1 MGATKGRGAAVIAAG
16 LLMAACIGATPE
28 GCVVRLPSRDMG
40 RYMEMRE
47 MESEKM
53 KMMVARRDM
62 EREMERRE
70 RETMA
75 RDYLSR
81 FGFAAMFMPMDVFRD
96 RWPPEVVFRPAG
108 RNGDEQEFRA
118 TFPDGSSLVI
128 GASPCPSGIEAEG
141 LCVLGF
147 ASAE

>member
-16 LLMAACIGATPE
+16 LLMASCIVHPA
-28 GCVVRLPSRDMG
+28 GCVG
-40 RYMEMRE
+40 RRSLSPIEVEREIRELRVEMRE
-47 MESEKM
+47 ME
-53 KMMVARRDM
+53 
-62 EREMERRE
+62 REMAG
-70 RETMA
+70 ETTA
-75 RDYLSR
+75 EDYLYR
-81 FGFAAMFMPMDVFRD
+81 FGRFAARFMPMDVFRD

-147 ASAE
+147 ANAE

>member
-16 LLMAACIGATPE
+16 LLMAACIGDPA
-28 GCVVRLPSRDMG
+28 CVG
-40 RYMEMRE
+40 RRSLSPIEVEREIRELRVEMRE
-47 MESEKM
+47 MEREL
-53 KMMVARRDM
+53 REM
-62 EREMERRE
+62 EREMAG
-70 RETMA
+70 ETTA
-75 RDYLSR
+75 EDYLYR
-81 FGFAAMFMPMDVFRD
+81 FGRFAERFMPMDVFRD